1 MIIEGIHQIQV
12 PLPNNPLKSL
22 NSYLIL
28 PNESNP
34 DAHALLI
41 DTGFDHPQ
49 ARAAILSALEAL
61 ELPLDR
67 LDILV
72 THLHSDHSG
81 QVAYL
86 KTPTSRCYASRID
99 GPLINA
105 MTQEVYWQKFM
116 NLYKIIGL
124 TKDGVDYLDHP
135 GYKFCPKTPIDFIYL
150 KDGDT
155 LPYGDF
161 NFRVVEVPGHTPGQ
175 IILFDE
181 EKSILISA
189 DHILDQ
195 ITPNI
200 SFWGYEHGDSL
211 GIYLNSLD
219 KVRALNARV
228 ALPSHRNVI
237 TDVNGRIDA
246 LKAHHEERLD
256 EVYAIVKN
264 TPAPISPRDV
274 AAQMHWSVRQ
284 NDFDAF
290 PSPQK
295 WFASAE
301 AMAHLV
307 HLEVRGRIH
316 ITTIDGEAYAS
327 IQEMM

>member
-28 PNESNP
+28 PNSSDPEGR
-34 DAHALLI
+34 ALLI
-41 DTGFDHPQ
+41 DTGFDHPE
-49 ARAAILSALEAL
+49 ARAAIVNAIEAL
-61 ELPLDR
+61 SLSLNQV
-67 LDILV
+67 DILV

-86 KTPTSRCYASRID
+86 KTTSSRCFASRID

-105 MTQEVYWQKFM
+105 MTQESYWQNFM

-124 TKDGVDYLDHP
+124 TKDGIDYLDHP
-135 GYKFCPKTPIDFIYL
+135 GYKFCPKTPIDFVL
-150 KDGDT
+150 LNDGDT
-155 LPYGDF
+155 LQYGDF
-161 NFRVVEVPGHTPGQ
+161 SLRVIEVPGHTPGQ

-181 EKSILISA
+181 AKSLLISA

-200 SFWGYEHGDSL
+200 SFWGFEHGDSL
-211 GIYLNSLD
+211 GIYINSLD
-219 KVRALNARV
+219 KIRTLNARI

-256 EVYAIVKN
+256 EVYTILKKN
-264 TPAPISPRDV
+264 PAPMSPRDV

-307 HLEVRGRIH
+307 HLEVRGLISMTM
-316 ITTIDGEAYAS
+316 INGEAYAS